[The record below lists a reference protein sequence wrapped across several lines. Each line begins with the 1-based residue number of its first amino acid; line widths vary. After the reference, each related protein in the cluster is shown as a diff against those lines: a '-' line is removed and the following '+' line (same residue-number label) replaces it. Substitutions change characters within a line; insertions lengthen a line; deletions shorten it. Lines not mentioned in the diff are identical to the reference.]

1 MPKIVFSKTLDRV
14 EGNARLVREGAAE
27 EVVRLKEQPGKDL
40 AVGGAGLASTLMTLD
55 LIDEYRLFVSP
66 VVLGGGTPYFSALDQ
81 RLNLELVETRT
92 FGSRVV
98 YVRYGR

>member
-1 MPKIVFSKTLDRV
+1 MK
-14 EGNARLVREGAAE
+14 
-27 EVVRLKEQPGKDL
+27 
-40 AVGGAGLASTLMTLD
+40 LD

-66 VVLGGGTPYFSALDQ
+66 VVLGGGTPFFSALDQ

-98 YVRYGR
+98 YVRYRR